1 MWMCVA
7 VPRLE
12 NTGRGWALWPG
23 TGLPLLVALTLQ
35 LSQHFSQEVLEP
47 PSQKGSALHH
57 RRSHP
62 LDSVGKS

>member
-12 NTGRGWALWPG
+12 NTGRRWALWPE
-23 TGLPLLVALTLQ
+23 TGLPLFVALTLQ

-47 PSQKGSALHH
+47 PSQEGLC
-57 RRSHP
+57 P
-62 LDSVGKS
+62 LPQAFPPT